1 MMRRRGGGRRG
12 PGLVGT
18 VARTAVVAGT
28 ATVVAKGVSGAMDNR
43 SADQQQAEADEQAAD
58 QADAQQQDD
67 VQALQQQVA
76 DLQAQ
81 QTQAAV
87 EPEPEPAAGG
97 SDDMIAQLT
106 QLGDLKTAGL
116 LTDAEF
122 EAAKARVL
130 GG

>member
-1 MMRRRGGGRRG
+1 MRRRAVRRAG
-12 PGLVGT
+12 PGVVGT

-28 ATVVAKGVSGAMDNR
+28 ATVVAKGVSGAMDNK
-43 SADQQQAEADEQAAD
+43 AQQAQQAQADEQATAD
-58 QADAQQQDD
+58 AAGQQQADIQD
-67 VQALQQQVA
+67 LQQQVETM
-76 DLQAQ
+76 QAQ

-87 EPEPEPAAGG
+87 EPAPEPAAGG
-97 SDDMIAQLT
+97 GSDMIAQLQ

-130 GG
+130 GA